1 MSVNNNIDTQDSR
14 LSSNISE
21 SPEKLVE
28 LQQRHVAEVLTFA
41 AALARKMGLSV
52 SEMAALEHLHA
63 SGGGLT
69 PTQLGKRLSMSSGTV
84 SPLVD
89 RLQRAGYVERHAN
102 PRDRRSSVVRMTPWG
117 VEESS
122 RHLLPV
128 AADFLEAASSLAEGE
143 RSSVGHY
150 LEAISDALASHAQ
163 KP

>member
-1 MSVNNNIDTQDSR
+1 MDNNLDTQDSS
-14 LSSNISE
+14 LSSNIGE
-21 SPEKLVE
+21 APEKLVE
-28 LQQRHVAEVLTFA
+28 LQQRQIAEVLTFA

-69 PTQLGKRLSMSSGTV
+69 PTQLGKLLSMSSGTV

-89 RLQRAGYVERHAN
+89 RLERAGYVERRPN
-102 PRDRRSSVVRMTPWG
+102 PQDRRSSLVRMTPWG

-122 RHLLPV
+122 RHLLPL
-128 AADFLEAASSLAEGE
+128 AADFLGTASDLGSKE
-143 RSSVGHY
+143 RSSVGGY
-150 LEAISDALASHAQ
+150 LEAISDALAYHAQ